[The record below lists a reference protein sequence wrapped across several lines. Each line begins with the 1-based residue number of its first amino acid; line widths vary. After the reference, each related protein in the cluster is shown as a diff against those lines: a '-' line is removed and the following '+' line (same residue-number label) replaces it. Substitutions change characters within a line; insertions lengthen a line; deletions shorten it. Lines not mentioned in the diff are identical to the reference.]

1 MTEPPSGEP
10 LTAVRE
16 TVALPHAIHAAHAG
30 SRRLDKSAERR
41 LTEHF
46 FNAIFDFT
54 VLSSAG
60 ADAFK
65 HWLLGAVGGSIA
77 FGLLLTRMYSTKY
90 AALATVASPDPYRR
104 AVLGDD
110 LFIVG
115 LPMLLVAFVT
125 LLVGDSLFPNER
137 DFRILGPLPV
147 RKMVVFRAKLGALLL
162 FAGLFIGALHVSL
175 VPLVLL
181 TSLNPWLQGTIL
193 SRLII
198 WMVVGVMASAFAV
211 LAVTAIE
218 GVLALLVSRG
228 RFRTLTGTIRS
239 TMLAALVLCL
249 PLVARL
255 PTTGGALAD
264 GSDWMRL
271 VPPAWFVGLEQVLRG
286 DRDTW
291 FLQLAG
297 MAIAAVISTSVTV
310 AIVYAVLFRHFERL
324 MMHAGPTQHARRPAD
339 RVRAS
344 MGTLLPLAWPSAFR
358 AVYWFTTLT
367 FRRSPLH
374 QGALVG
380 LAACGAALVM
390 NGLIADNVAEWLRTG
405 GPPSSSLVD
414 TTIRAPFVVMFV
426 SGIGVRT
433 ALVLPMEYRANWIF
447 RLTED
452 ETTRPEQLRAVDN
465 VVAMLAVGI
474 PVAAAVPL
482 LWIGV
487 GWAAIAGAAV
497 VALVGVIFMHLV
509 LLDWRRI
516 PFTCSYLPGKR
527 SLAHI
532 FIFGMVAYL
541 VLTISG
547 TVLVRGATTDP
558 MSGVLIVTVLSLLGY
573 GLRRRRLAIW
583 SVTPLMFE
591 DEMPDQ
597 PQELGL

>member
-1 MTEPPSGEP
+1 VTEPPSGEP
-10 LTAVRE
+10 LAAVQD
-16 TVALPHAIHAAHAG
+16 TVALPHAIDAG
-30 SRRLDKSAERR
+30 EAGKRRLDKSAERR

-46 FNAIFDFT
+46 FNAMFDFS
-54 VLSSAG
+54 VLSNAG

-65 HWLLGAVGGSIA
+65 HWLLGAVGGLIA
-77 FGLLLTRMYSTKY
+77 FGLLLTRMYATKY
-90 AALATVASPDPYRR
+90 AALATVTSPDPYRR

-110 LFIVG
+110 LFIIG
-115 LPMLLVAFVT
+115 FPMLLVGFVT

-147 RKMVVFRAKLGALLL
+147 RKTVVFRAKLCALLL
-162 FAGLFIGALHVSL
+162 FAGLFIGALHVAL

-198 WMVVGVMASAFAV
+198 WIVVGVTASAFAV
-211 LAVTAIE
+211 LAVTAIG

-228 RFRTLTGTIRS
+228 RFRTLTGAIRS
-239 TMLAALVLCL
+239 GLFAALVLCL

-255 PTTGGALAD
+255 PSTGGALAD
-264 GSDWMRL
+264 GSDWMRI
-271 VPPAWFVGLEQVLRG
+271 VPPAWFVGLEQVLHG
-286 DRDTW
+286 NRDTW

-297 MAIAAVISTSVTV
+297 MAFAAVISTSVTV

-324 MMHAGPTQHARRPAD
+324 MMHSGPTRHAWRRAD
-339 RVRAS
+339 RARAS
-344 MGTLLPLAWPSAFR
+344 MRALVPVEWPSAFR
-358 AVYWFTTLT
+358 AVYGFTTLT

-380 LAACGAALVM
+380 LAASGAALVM
-390 NGLIADNVAEWLRTG
+390 NGLIADDVTEWLRTG
-405 GPPSSSLVD
+405 GPPSSALVD
-414 TTIRAPFVVMFV
+414 TTIWAPFAVMFV

-452 ETTRPEQLRAVDN
+452 ETTRREQLRAVDN

-482 LWIGV
+482 LGIGV
-487 GWAAIAGAAV
+487 GWAAWAGAAV
-497 VALVGVIFMHLV
+497 VALVGAIFMHLV

-527 SLAHI
+527 SLAHT
-532 FIFGMVAYL
+532 FIFGLVAYL

-547 TVLVRGATTDP
+547 TLLVRGAITDP
-558 MSGVLIVTVLSLLGY
+558 RSGLLIVTVLSLLGY
-573 GLRRRRLAIW
+573 ALRRRRLAIW

-597 PQELGL
+597 PQQLGL